1 METLFIEVWIRLR
14 KSRRFGKD
22 LSPSNMLV
30 LPGVLKGRMSGKL
43 IDLWKLSPVNTAAMT
58 YIPSTLTS

>member
-30 LPGVLKGRMSGKL
+30 LLGVLKGRMSGKL
-43 IDLWKLSPVNTAAMT
+43 IDLT
-58 YIPSTLTS
+58 YIPSMLTS